1 MGHSGALDGVVV
13 ADFSRI
19 LAGPMATAA
28 LGDLGATVVKVERPG
43 GGDDTRSWGPPWTA
57 DGEATYY
64 LTANRN
70 KRSVALDLTDPA
82 DLERAVALASRADVL
97 VENFRPGVADRLG
110 LGYERL
116 RTDNPGLVYASV
128 TGFGSRGAGADLGGY
143 DFLMQAVGG
152 LMSITGWPDGEPTKV
167 GVAVVDV
174 LASLNLQVGI
184 LAALQARE
192 RTGEGQ
198 RVEVSLMNAVLAGL
212 VNQASSFLNAGVLPG
227 RLGNE
232 HPSIVPYQTLRA
244 ADRPLA
250 VAVGNDA
257 QFSKL
262 CQVIGAPELGRD
274 VRYAGNGGRTAH
286 RAELTAALEA
296 ALGRR
301 PAAEWVS
308 LLGAAG
314 LPAGVVNDVAEAFA
328 YAEKLGCEPIVE
340 LAREDGTVVR
350 QPANPVRLS
359 ATPVAYRLPPP
370 RLDEHADW
378 FDNWMSDEGER

>member
-1 MGHSGALDGVVV
+1 MNETGALAGLVV

-19 LAGPMATAA
+19 LAGPLAAAA

-43 GGDDTRSWGPPWTA
+43 TGDDTRQWGPPYA
-57 DGEATYY
+57 SDGTATYY
-64 LTANRN
+64 LSANRN
-70 KRSVALDLTDPA
+70 KRSVTLDLADPA
-82 DLERAVALASRADVL
+82 DLAKAVALATRADVL
-97 VENFRPGVADRLG
+97 IENFRPGTADKLG
-110 LGYERL
+110 LGYEGLTAR
-116 RTDNPGLVYASV
+116 NPRLVYASV
-128 TGFGSRGAGADLGGY
+128 TGFGSRGEGAKLGGY
-143 DFLMQAVGG
+143 DFLVQAVGG

-174 LASLNLQVGI
+174 LSSLNLQVGI

-198 RVEVSLMNAVLAGL
+198 RVEVSLMNSVLAAL
-212 VNQASSFLNAGVLPG
+212 VNQASAFLNAGNVPG

-262 CQVIGAPELGRD
+262 CHTIGAPEVARD
-274 VRYAGNGGRTAH
+274 PRYAANAGREAN
-286 RAELTAALEA
+286 RAELVAALEKALA
-296 ALGRR
+296 AK
-301 PAAEWVS
+301 PATEWVVI
-308 LLGAAG
+308 LQGAG
-314 LPAGVVNDVAEAFA
+314 LPAGVVNNLAEAFA
-328 YAEKLGCEPIVE
+328 YAESLGCEPVVE
-340 LAREDGTVVR
+340 LPRGVR

-359 ATPVAYRLPPP
+359 ASPVTYELPPP
-370 RLDEHADW
+370 QLGEHSDW
-378 FDNWMSDEGER
+378 FDAWLEEK

>member
-1 MGHSGALDGVVV
+1 MEQTAALAGLVV

-19 LAGPMATAA
+19 LAGPLAAAA

-43 GGDDTRSWGPPWTA
+43 GGDDTRQWGPPYAA
-57 DGEATYY
+57 DGTATYY
-64 LTANRN
+64 LSANRN
-70 KRSVALDLTDPA
+70 KRSVTLDLTDPA
-82 DLERAVALASRADVL
+82 DLAKAVKLAARADVL
-97 VENFRPGVADRLG
+97 IENFRPGTADKLG

-116 RTDNPGLVYASV
+116 RERNPRLVYASV
-128 TGFGSRGAGADLGGY
+128 TGFGSRGEGAKLGGY
-143 DFLMQAVGG
+143 DFLVQAVGG

-174 LASLNLQVGI
+174 LSSLNLQVGI

-198 RVEVSLMNAVLAGL
+198 RVEVSLMNSVLAAL
-212 VNQASSFLNAGVLPG
+212 VNQASAYLNAGKVPG

-257 QFSKL
+257 QFVKL
-262 CQVIGAPELGRD
+262 CHTIGAPEVARD
-274 VRYAGNGGRTAH
+274 PRYAANAGREAN
-286 RAELTAALEA
+286 RAELVAALEK
-296 ALGRR
+296 ALG
-301 PAAEWVS
+301 AKTATEWVVV
-308 LLGAAG
+308 LQGAG
-314 LPAGVVNDVAEAFA
+314 LPAGVVNDLAEAFA
-328 YAEKLGCEPIVE
+328 YAESLGCEPVVE
-340 LAREDGTVVR
+340 LPRGVR

-359 ATPVAYRLPPP
+359 ASPVRYELPPP
-370 RLDEHADW
+370 HLGEHSDW
-378 FDNWMSDEGER
+378 FDAWLRDSRL